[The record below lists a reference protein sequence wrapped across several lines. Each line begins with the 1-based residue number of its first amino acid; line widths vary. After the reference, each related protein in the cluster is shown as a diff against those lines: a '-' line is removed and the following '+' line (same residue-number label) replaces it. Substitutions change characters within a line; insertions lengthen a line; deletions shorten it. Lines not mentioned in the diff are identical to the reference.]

1 MQHGG
6 DLFDA
11 INEFGG
17 EAEAWLDLSTGIN
30 PTPWPIPPAL
40 LAKPLYRLPSR
51 AAEQALL
58 DAART
63 AYRIPP
69 RAALVAAPGTQALIQ
84 WLPHLAYPGA
94 VAIDRLTYNEHGRAW
109 SHAGHRVLSVDSVD
123 ALPNDATHAV
133 IVNPNNPDGRLLPR
147 DAIAA
152 VAATLKARGGWLVV
166 DEAFVDVHPSATA
179 ADLCVELPIVLLR
192 SFGKFYGLPGLRL
205 GFAIGA
211 PEIIAKL
218 RDALGPWSVAG
229 PALAIGEAALRDEAW
244 ADTMRRQLQHQAD
257 RLDRLLTAKDCA
269 IVGGTTLFRLI
280 RHPEAASLHARLAH
294 HRIWSRK
301 FPAHGDLLRL
311 GLPRTDGDFTRLAAA
326 LA

>member
-1 MQHGG
+1 M
-6 DLFDA
+6 A
-11 INEFGG
+11 EFGG

-30 PTPWPIPPAL
+30 PTAWPIPPAL
-40 LAKPLYRLPSR
+40 LAQSLYRLPSR

-58 DAART
+58 DAARK
-63 AYRIPP
+63 AYRTPP

-84 WLPHLAYPGA
+84 WLPHLASPGA
-94 VAIDRLTYNEHGRAW
+94 VAIDNLTYNEHGRAW
-109 SHAGHRVLSVDSVD
+109 SHAGHRVLSVDSVG
-123 ALPNDATHAV
+123 ALPDDATHAV

-152 VAATLKARGGWLVV
+152 VAAALKARGGWLVV
-166 DEAFVDVHPSATA
+166 DEAFVDIQPSATV

-218 RDALGPWSVAG
+218 RAALGPWSVAG

-244 ADTMRRQLQHQAD
+244 ADAMRRQLQDQSD
-257 RLDRLLTAKDCA
+257 RLDRLLAAAGHT

-280 RHPEAASLHARLAH
+280 RHPEAASLHVRLAH
-294 HRIWSRK
+294 HHIWSRK
-301 FPAHGDLLRL
+301 FPAYGDLLRL
-311 GLPRTDGDFTRLAAA
+311 GLPRTDDDFTRLAAA

>member
-30 PTPWPIPPAL
+30 PTPWPIPAAL
-40 LAKPLYRLPSR
+40 LEQSLYRLPSR

-84 WLPHLAYPGA
+84 WLPHLASPGA
-94 VAIDRLTYNEHGRAW
+94 VAIDRLTYNEHERAW
-109 SHAGHRVLSVDSVD
+109 SHAEHRVLSVDGVD
-123 ALPNDATHAV
+123 ALPDDATHAV

-147 DAIAA
+147 ETIAA
-152 VAATLKARGGWLVV
+152 VAATLKARGGWLIV
-166 DEAFVDVHPSATA
+166 DEAFIDVRPSATVV
-179 ADLCVELPIVLLR
+179 DLCAELPIVLLR

-211 PEIIAKL
+211 PQIAAKL
-218 RDALGPWSVAG
+218 RTALGPWSVAG

-244 ADTMRRQLQHQAD
+244 ADAMRRQLQDRSD
-257 RLDRLLTAKDCA
+257 RLDRLLAA
-269 IVGGTTLFRLI
+269 AGYMIVGGTTLFRLI
-280 RHPEAASLHARLAH
+280 RHPEAAALHARLAH
-294 HRIWSRK
+294 HHIWSRK
-301 FPAHGDLLRL
+301 FPAFYELLRL
-311 GLPRTDGDFTRLAAA
+311 GLPRTDDDFMRLAAA